1 MNEKFGDSS
10 KECLE
15 SQMAKAADMLK
26 IEIDYVLYDMRS
38 SEKLKKSKNVSLYVD
53 RYKEKIIGHEKYC
66 TLSVRGR
73 EVKVSDITYDAP
85 YTGEAKSAFFIG
97 GNELLM
103 DRPEQRAGGPFEILL
118 FLDETNGDV
127 ESIEAKY
134 RQDDVSADMPVK
146 CVQDVALVMH
156 QKRQTG

>member
-15 SQMAKAADMLK
+15 PQMAEAADMLK
-26 IEIDYVLYDMRS
+26 TEIDHVLYDMRS

-53 RYKEKIIGHEKYC
+53 RYKEKIIGHERHC

-97 GNELLM
+97 GSELLM
-103 DRPEQRAGGPFEILL
+103 DRSGQGAEGPFGILL
-118 FLDETNGDV
+118 FLDEKNDEV
-127 ESIEAKY
+127 ESVQAKY
-134 RQDDVSADMPVK
+134 FQDDATSDMPAEYI
-146 CVQDVALVMH
+146 QDVALVMH